1 MMFEWASDYSTV
13 VAGNRSVINTGIR
26 QAVAWAGLQVKRCR
40 RFAATDLALHLLGE
54 LLDFTP

>member
-13 VAGNRSVINTGIR
+13 VAGI